1 LCPMRLG
8 FVISILICWVFY
20 TASGQSAVAGNPFE
34 VASRLPAVSLDSV
47 GVSAGMSNPFDVV
60 PHRVPGVSVALE
72 EAAAN
77 SKTEGGSIHL
87 PQGNTIPKSFV
98 FGILVLFLTFFTLAV
113 GSNRSILLKAW
124 RSFLSS
130 NALNIAQREASGF
143 SGNSPYLFLY
153 INFLLNAGVFAFLI
167 VQSLNSD
174 GQFNNYAVFFLCLLG
189 TIVVFVGKH
198 LAVLFMTWLFPGIA
212 ADLNRYNFLII
223 AFSCVL
229 GFFLIPFNFVIA
241 FAGTQNWQF
250 FVTLWLIALAGIFII
265 YGVFRAFSL
274 GTKYLFGY
282 PLHFLLYLCTAE
294 VIPVM
299 LLIKLLR

>member
-1 LCPMRLG
+1 LRPMRLG
-8 FVISILICWVFY
+8 FVISILLCWVFY

-34 VASRLPAVSLDSV
+34 VASRLPAVSLDSI

-60 PHRVPGVSVALE
+60 PHRAPGVSLGLE
-72 EAAAN
+72 ETAAS
-77 SKTEGGSIHL
+77 SKQEVNSIHL
-87 PQGNTIPKSFV
+87 PKGNTIPKSFI
-98 FGILVLFLTFFTLAV
+98 FGVLVLFLTFFTLAV

-143 SGNSPYLFLY
+143 SGTSPYLFLY
-153 INFLLNAGVFAFLI
+153 INFLLNAGVFAYLI
-167 VQSLNSD
+167 VQSLNND
-174 GQFNNYAVFFLCLLG
+174 GQFNNYSVFFLCLLG
-189 TIVVFVGKH
+189 AMVIFFGKH
-198 LAVLFMTWLFPGIA
+198 LIIMMLSLIFPNIA

-229 GFFLIPFNFVIA
+229 GLFLIPFNFVIA

-250 FVTLWLIALAGIFII
+250 FVTLWLIALAAIFII

-274 GTKYLFGY
+274 GTKYLFSY

-294 VIPVM
+294 VIPVL
-299 LLIKLLR
+299 LLIKLIR

>member
-1 LCPMRLG
+1 LRPMRLG
-8 FVISILICWVFY
+8 FVISILFCWVFY

-34 VASRLPAVSLDSV
+34 VSSRLPSVSMDSA
-47 GVSAGMSNPFDVV
+47 GVSSGMSNPFDVV
-60 PHRVPGVSVALE
+60 PHRIPGVSSVLE
-72 EAAAN
+72 SAAN
-77 SKTEGGSIHL
+77 SKTEVQSIQL
-87 PQGNTIPKSFV
+87 PKGNTIPKSFV

-153 INFLLNAGVFAFLI
+153 INFLLNAGVFAYLI

-174 GQFNNYAVFFLCLLG
+174 GQLNNYAVFFLCLLG
-189 TIVVFVGKH
+189 AIVVFVGKH
-198 LAVLFMTWLFPGIA
+198 LAILLLTWLFPNIA

-250 FVTLWLIALAGIFII
+250 FVTLWLIALAAIFII

-274 GTKYLFGY
+274 GTKYLFSY
-282 PLHFLLYLCTAE
+282 PLHFLLYLCAAE
-294 VIPVM
+294 ILPVL

>member
-1 LCPMRLG
+1 MRPMRLG
-8 FVISILICWVFY
+8 FVISILLCWVFY

-34 VASRLPAVSLDSV
+34 VASRLPAGSLDSV

-60 PHRVPGVSVALE
+60 PHRAPGISKAME
-72 EAAAN
+72 GATANTKKAA
-77 SKTEGGSIHL
+77 KSIHL
-87 PQGNTIPKSFV
+87 PKGNTIPKSFV
-98 FGILVLFLTFFTLAV
+98 FGVLVLFLTFFTLAV

-143 SGNSPYLFLY
+143 SGTSPYLFLY
-153 INFLLNAGVFAFLI
+153 INFLLNAGVFAYLI

-174 GQFNNYAVFFLCLLG
+174 GSLNNYAVFFLCLLG
-189 TIVVFVGKH
+189 AIVVFLGKH
-198 LAVLFMTWLFPGIA
+198 LTILLLSWLFPNIA
-212 ADLNRYNFLII
+212 ADLDKYNFLLI

-250 FVTLWLIALAGIFII
+250 FVTLWLIALAAIFII

-282 PLHFLLYLCTAE
+282 PLHFLLYLCAAE
-294 VIPVM
+294 VLPVL